1 MTNPTQ
7 PRPFVRVI
15 NTAFAVAL
23 AKAAATSH
31 QQVRIAA
38 LSREVET
45 QRIRNEQLEVSFRVL
60 AQERGVGERPQGA

>member
-1 MTNPTQ
+1 MNSVSV
-7 PRPFVRVI
+7 RPWARI
-15 NTAFAVAL
+15 LNTAFAVAL

-60 AQERGVGERPQGA
+60 AQERGVGDRRQGA